1 MSLPQWKK
9 VDLILRSKF
18 VMKPGKALRNLS
30 PNQSYKTQ
38 NAFCAILI
46 KAWRKSQITSAFPV
60 KHISKPYSRMKPV

>member
-1 MSLPQWKK
+1 MSLPQWEK
-9 VDLILRSKF
+9 VDLILRSNF
-18 VMKPGKALRNLS
+18 VTKPGKALRNLS

-46 KAWRKSQITSAFPV
+46 KAWRKSQITSAFLV